1 MGDIVN
7 LRLFKKQ
14 KERKSKEQLADEN
27 RQIHGRTKIEKNFD
41 KRHHEKADQFLDN
54 NRLHHDDS
62 KN

>member
-14 KERKSKEQLADEN
+14 KERKNKEQLADEN
-27 RQIHGRTKIEKNFD
+27 RQIHGRTKIEKNFH
-41 KRHHEKADQFLDN
+41 KRRHEKVDQFLEN